1 MMNKIMHGTG
11 GLKSETWF
19 EMASGNA
26 RATRAS
32 ADLLNV
38 KEKHGRL
45 ELRSN
50 FFSVRVTKQWNTIPT
65 NIKQLE
71 PAWRFKKAYR
81 LFRETQVPVAE
92 KRNVQREQIF
102 FTSFLLE
109 HEEPDCSKQ

>member
-50 FFSVRVTKQWNTIPT
+50 FFSVRVTKQWNAIPT

-81 LFRETQVPVAE
+81 LFREKQVPVA
-92 KRNVQREQIF
+92 
-102 FTSFLLE
+102 
-109 HEEPDCSKQ
+109 